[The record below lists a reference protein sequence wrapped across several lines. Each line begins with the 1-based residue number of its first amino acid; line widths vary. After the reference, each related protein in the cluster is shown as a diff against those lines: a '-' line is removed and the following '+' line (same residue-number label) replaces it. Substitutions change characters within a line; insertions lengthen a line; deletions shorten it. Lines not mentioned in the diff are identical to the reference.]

1 MSDPAVITS
10 DSVPRLPRGVRLRF
24 DEARN
29 NWTLLA
35 PERVLKLDEIAAEI
49 LKRVN
54 GEASVAA
61 IVEDLV
67 KAYQADPVQVARD
80 VTELLQTIA
89 DKRMLEA

>member
-1 MSDPAVITS
+1 MSDPAVITA

-49 LKRVN
+49 LRRVD

-67 KAYQADPVQVARD
+67 KAYQADPDQVSRD

>member
-1 MSDPAVITS
+1 MSGAAVITA
-10 DSVPRLPRGVRLRF
+10 DSVPRLPHGVRLRF

-49 LKRVN
+49 LKRVD

-61 IVEDLV
+61 IVEELV
-67 KAYQADPVQVARD
+67 TAYQADPEQVARD
-80 VTELLQTIA
+80 VTEFLQTIA